1 MHFRE
6 SLTPSH
12 RSHPVLQVPE
22 RSHHQQQSPG
32 PKAQLEGA
40 AC

>member
-1 MHFRE
+1 MEFRE

-22 RSHHQQQSPG
+22 CSHHQLLTPG
-32 PKAQLEGA
+32 LRSQFEGTA
-40 AC
+40 L